1 MKNLITGIKRFF
13 REEEGASAVEY
24 GILVALIAVAIVAT
38 VFLVGQKL
46 EEVFNKVQRCLNS
59 AQSGGASCA

>member
-1 MKNLITGIKRFF
+1 MKNLITGVKRFF
-13 REEEGASAVEY
+13 LEEEGASAVEY

-38 VFLVGQKL
+38 VYLVGVKL

-59 AQSGGASCA
+59 ASTGGSSCT